1 MVGEGKGVLAV
12 GAGAV
17 ELAGALGGAALTVVL
32 TGVAV
37 ALAVLTGG
45 EGGSKRFQV
54 SPPTTPSGFRPA
66 DRWNADTASAVL
78 C

>member
-17 ELAGALGGAALTVVL
+17 ELAGGGAALTVVL